1 MVTPIA
7 TEMSSHSVGKMM
19 ETAATALA
27 PSLPT
32 QNMSA
37 KL

>member
-27 PSLPT
+27 QPAHPEHVG
-32 QNMSA
+32 
-37 KL
+37 